1 MLKHTAII
9 LASLVAAG
17 PVWAQT
23 NYDPFDTE
31 LPSAISTDWTLGLG
45 DEFIEHVSGGFTT
58 IQMGG
63 GDGLWIH
70 NDAGLN
76 SATGWTMDV
85 RFRTGLANT
94 VGQRSIGLLM
104 REPGGGQLE
113 LRVQSG
119 EFALAGEGAGVL
131 GGGSQPF
138 TFNDGNFHT
147 IRISRLGSNV
157 QVFVDDIAAPYL
169 NATFTQS
176 QDFGGNRVYFGRV
189 GSDNAG
195 LAIID
200 SIDWDTTQADFTAPG
215 NNPGNNIPRVLT
227 PQPEFQLGWYVSAYF
242 SDPTY
247 TTDMLDEMQAHGF
260 NTVRHADMGDG
271 LLGRLTSQDPG
282 STQAAAINFMDQAAL
297 RGIGVE
303 VNLRKNLTTDTVN
316 EHENLRQMVALI
328 NGHAAL
334 ASWQIGEEPS
344 DPGGPSEVAIAN
356 FRAMSSTMKALD
368 TDAPVSAVFGGENTA
383 FYGDYVTQVDI
394 ASADYYPVRNTV
406 GWDTPS
412 KMRQAVGRA
421 QDLVGALGPGA
432 TPVWVNQAF
441 DTAGYDLPTA
451 DQQRYLTW
459 APVTVGVKGAMFF
472 SYHHMSPAERDAL
485 IYSVTDELVTL
496 IPAITSDTPAPTVT
510 SDADSSTPGD
520 GINDVTYLT
529 RKLDDAV
536 YIFAA
541 GNQLVGQT
549 VEFTIAHTF
558 DVGTMIEVVGE
569 SRTITPSLI
578 GPGSLVFSDSFD
590 PLSIHIYKILQALA
604 GDLNSDGFVGIEDLN
619 IVLGNWNDTVTPG
632 DLLMGDPS
640 GDGFVGIEDLNQV
653 LGNWNAGTP
662 PTQGGAIPE
671 PGSLALL
678 AMGTSVLVRNRLRRA

>member
-1 MLKHTAII
+1 MLKHAAVTLTC
-9 LASLVAAG
+9 LATVAPA
-17 PVWAQT
+17 WAQT

-31 LPSAISTDWTLGLG
+31 TPTAISADWMLGLG
-45 DEFIEHVSGGFTT
+45 DEFIEHVSGGYTT

-70 NDAGLN
+70 DNAGLN
-76 SATGWTMDV
+76 SATGWTMDA

-94 VGQRSIGLLM
+94 AGQRSIGILL

-119 EFALAGEGAGVL
+119 EFALAGEGAGVI
-131 GGGSQPF
+131 GGAQPF

-147 IRISRLGSNV
+147 IRVARLGSNV
-157 QVFVDDIAAPYL
+157 QVFVDDIATPFVS
-169 NATFTQS
+169 ATFTQT

-200 SIDWDTTQADFTAPG
+200 SIKWDTTQADFTAPG
-215 NNPGNNIPRVLT
+215 NDPGNNVPRVLA

-242 SDPTY
+242 TDPTY

-271 LLGRLTSQDPG
+271 LLGRLISQDPG

-316 EHENLRQMVALI
+316 EHENLRQMVALV

-334 ASWQIGEEPS
+334 ASWHIGEEPS
-344 DPGGPSEVAIAN
+344 DPGGPSEVPIAN
-356 FRAMSSTMKALD
+356 FRAMSGTMKALD

-383 FYGDYVTQVDI
+383 FYGDYVTQVDV
-394 ASADYYPVRNTV
+394 ASADYYPVRTAV
-406 GWDTPS
+406 GWDTPG

-421 QDLVGALGPGA
+421 CRTWSARWAPAGAGVGQPGVRHPGFA
-432 TPVWVNQAF
+432 
-441 DTAGYDLPTA
+441 LPTA

-459 APVTVGVKGAMFF
+459 APITVGVKGAMFF
-472 SYHHMSPAERDAL
+472 AYQHMTPAERDAL

-496 IPAITSDTPAPTVT
+496 IPAITSDAPR
-510 SDADSSTPGD
+510 AERHQRRG
-520 GINDVTYLT
+520 LQH
-529 RKLDDAV
+529 
-536 YIFAA
+536 A
-541 GNQLVGQT
+541 G
-549 VEFTIAHTF
+549 
-558 DVGTMIEVVGE
+558 
-569 SRTITPSLI
+569 
-578 GPGSLVFSDSFD
+578 
-590 PLSIHIYKILQALA
+590 
-604 GDLNSDGFVGIEDLN
+604 
-619 IVLGNWNDTVTPG
+619 
-632 DLLMGDPS
+632 
-640 GDGFVGIEDLNQV
+640 
-653 LGNWNAGTP
+653 
-662 PTQGGAIPE
+662 
-671 PGSLALL
+671 
-678 AMGTSVLVRNRLRRA
+678 